1 MKFTDEQVMQYVD
14 GEAGVELKT
23 KIMKALEKKD
33 KELEEQIFRF
43 QLANTVMLKHSKEKK
58 EMPELFYA
66 KLRRKRLEKEGSLDK
81 SSNSAYNFAAYNFK
95 NFGRLAFAASI
106 AAFGLLFAYQS
117 QQTNNENLAREFYSS
132 FKADNR
138 SDDFLETIK
147 LANVNDFIEKST
159 KMKGVIKGTGKPKT
173 LSNKIDGDL
182 DITVYLQKG
191 FSYRLENGDFAVIG
205 SELGID
211 LQGLNSG
218 LVTLI
223 YQDSTGEKQV
233 LLDRK
238 PIKKGERKSLGTY
251 EIVGPKG
258 LDYIQYIY
266 SSDDGSTEVQSDI
279 IKFTILENGAN
290 FMGDAAKEFISVPAS
305 LFSRTVEVQLGDK
318 IIDESVLSFAEDV
331 PDSNEEIKKAD
342 TSIWQ
347 KDGKFYIDV
356 NDNGYANIIS
366 YQNSDNDG
374 WNISIDRNSN
384 RVIDGF
390 GLVSVDQNG
399 KYSFR
404 WLLDENEDGVVDRV
418 AIDNNGDWKTD
429 KAYPLYPKGSSFSF

>member
-14 GEAGVELKT
+14 GEAGLELKT

-33 KELEEQIFRF
+33 KELEEQVFRF

-66 KLRRKRLEKEGSLDK
+66 KLRRKRLEKEGSLAK
-81 SSNSAYNFAAYNFK
+81 SSISAYSFK

-159 KMKGVIKGTGKPKT
+159 KMKGVVKGAGKPKT

-182 DITVYLQKG
+182 DLTVYLQKG

-223 YQDSTGEKQV
+223 YLDSTGEKQV

-238 PIKKGERKSLGTY
+238 PIKKGERKSLGMY

-290 FMGDAAKEFISVPAS
+290 FMGDAAKDFMSVPAS

>member
-14 GEAGVELKT
+14 GEADLELKT

-33 KELEEQIFRF
+33 KELEEQVFRF

-66 KLRRKRLEKEGSLDK
+66 KLRRKRLEKEGSWAK
-81 SSNSAYNFAAYNFK
+81 SSISAYSFK

-159 KMKGVIKGTGKPKT
+159 KMKGVVKGAGKPRT
-173 LSNKIDGDL
+173 LSNKVDGDL
-182 DITVYLQKG
+182 DLTVYLQKG

-238 PIKKGERKSLGTY
+238 PIKKGERKSLGMY
-251 EIVGPKG
+251 EIVGPSG

-290 FMGDAAKEFISVPAS
+290 FMGDAAKDFMSVPAS

-366 YQNSDNDG
+366 YQNSDHDG

>member
-33 KELEEQIFRF
+33 KELEEQVFRF

-81 SSNSAYNFAAYNFK
+81 SSNSAYSFK

-159 KMKGVIKGTGKPKT
+159 KMKGVVKGTDKPKT

-182 DITVYLQKG
+182 DITVYLQRG

-238 PIKKGERKSLGTY
+238 PIKKGERKSLGMY

-290 FMGDAAKEFISVPAS
+290 FMGDAAKDFMSVPAS

>member
-33 KELEEQIFRF
+33 KELEEQVFRF

-66 KLRRKRLEKEGSLDK
+66 KLRRKRLEKEGSLAK
-81 SSNSAYNFAAYNFK
+81 SSISAYSFK

-159 KMKGVIKGTGKPKT
+159 KMKGVVKGTGTPKT

-238 PIKKGERKSLGTY
+238 PIKKGERKSLGMY

-290 FMGDAAKEFISVPAS
+290 FMGDAAKDFMSVPAS

>member
-14 GEAGVELKT
+14 GEAGLELKT

-33 KELEEQIFRF
+33 KELEEQVFRF

-81 SSNSAYNFAAYNFK
+81 SSNSAYSFK

-159 KMKGVIKGTGKPKT
+159 KMKGVVKGTGKPKT

-238 PIKKGERKSLGTY
+238 PIKKGERKSLGMY

-290 FMGDAAKEFISVPAS
+290 FMGDAAKDFMSVPAS

-418 AIDNNGDWKTD
+418 AIDNNGDWQTD
-429 KAYPLYPKGSSFSF
+429 KTYPLYPKGSSFSF

>member
-33 KELEEQIFRF
+33 KELEEQVFRF

-81 SSNSAYNFAAYNFK
+81 SSNSAYSFK

-159 KMKGVIKGTGKPKT
+159 KMKGVVKGTGTPKT

-238 PIKKGERKSLGTY
+238 PIKKGERKSLGMY

-290 FMGDAAKEFISVPAS
+290 FMGDAAKDFMSVPAS

>member
-81 SSNSAYNFAAYNFK
+81 SSNSAYSFK

-159 KMKGVIKGTGKPKT
+159 KMKGVVKGTGKPKT

-238 PIKKGERKSLGTY
+238 PIKKGERKSLGMY

-290 FMGDAAKEFISVPAS
+290 FMGDAAKEFMSVPAS

-390 GLVSVDQNG
+390 GMVSVDQNG

-418 AIDNNGDWKTD
+418 AIDNNGDWQTD
-429 KAYPLYPKGSSFSF
+429 KTYPLYPKGSSFSF

>member
-1 MKFTDEQVMQYVD
+1 MKFTDEQVMRYVD
-14 GEAGVELKT
+14 GEAGLELKT

-33 KELEEQIFRF
+33 KELEEQVFRF

-66 KLRRKRLEKEGSLDK
+66 KLRRKRLEKEDSLAK
-81 SSNSAYNFAAYNFK
+81 SSNSAYSFK
-95 NFGRLAFAASI
+95 SFGRLAFAASI

-159 KMKGVIKGTGKPKT
+159 KMKGVVKGAGKPKT

-182 DITVYLQKG
+182 DLTVYLQKG

-238 PIKKGERKSLGTY
+238 PIKKGERKSLGMY

-290 FMGDAAKEFISVPAS
+290 FMGDAAKDFMSVPAS

>member
-33 KELEEQIFRF
+33 KELEEQVFRF

-66 KLRRKRLEKEGSLDK
+66 KLRRKRLEKEESLAK
-81 SSNSAYNFAAYNFK
+81 SSNSTYSFK
-95 NFGRLAFAASI
+95 NFGQLAFAASI

-147 LANVNDFIEKST
+147 LANVNDFIEKYT
-159 KMKGVIKGTGKPKT
+159 KMKGVVKGTVTPKT

-182 DITVYLQKG
+182 DLTVYLQKG

-238 PIKKGERKSLGTY
+238 PIKKGERKSLGMY

-290 FMGDAAKEFISVPAS
+290 FMGDAAKDFMSVPAS

>member
-14 GEAGVELKT
+14 GEAGLELKT

-33 KELEEQIFRF
+33 KELEEQVFRF

-81 SSNSAYNFAAYNFK
+81 SSISAYSFK

-138 SDDFLETIK
+138 SDDFLETTK

-159 KMKGVIKGTGKPKT
+159 KLKGVVKGTGKPKT

-238 PIKKGERKSLGTY
+238 PIKKGERKSLGMY

-290 FMGDAAKEFISVPAS
+290 FMGDVAKDFMSVPAS

>member
-33 KELEEQIFRF
+33 KELEEQVFRF

-66 KLRRKRLEKEGSLDK
+66 KLRRKRLEKEGSLAK
-81 SSNSAYNFAAYNFK
+81 SSISAYSFK

-159 KMKGVIKGTGKPKT
+159 KMKGVVKGSGKPRT
-173 LSNKIDGDL
+173 LSNKVDGDL
-182 DITVYLQKG
+182 DLTVYLQKG

-238 PIKKGERKSLGTY
+238 PIKKGERKSLGMY

-290 FMGDAAKEFISVPAS
+290 FMGDAAKDFMSVPAS

>member
-1 MKFTDEQVMQYVD
+1 MKFTDEQVIQYVD

-33 KELEEQIFRF
+33 KELEEQVFRF

-81 SSNSAYNFAAYNFK
+81 SSNSAYSFK

-159 KMKGVIKGTGKPKT
+159 KMKGVVKGTGKPKT

-238 PIKKGERKSLGTY
+238 PIKKGERKSLGMY

-290 FMGDAAKEFISVPAS
+290 FMGDAAKEFMSVPAS

>member
-1 MKFTDEQVMQYVD
+1 MKFTDEQVMRYVD
-14 GEAGVELKT
+14 GEAGLELKT

-33 KELEEQIFRF
+33 KELEEQVFRF

-66 KLRRKRLEKEGSLDK
+66 KLRRKRLEKEGSLAK
-81 SSNSAYNFAAYNFK
+81 SSISAYSFK

-159 KMKGVIKGTGKPKT
+159 KMKGVVKGTVTPKT

-182 DITVYLQKG
+182 DLTVYLQKG

-238 PIKKGERKSLGTY
+238 PIKKGERKSLGMY

-290 FMGDAAKEFISVPAS
+290 FMGDAAKDFMSVPAS

>member
-1 MKFTDEQVMQYVD
+1 MKFTDEQVMRYVD
-14 GEAGVELKT
+14 GEAGLELKT

-33 KELEEQIFRF
+33 KELEEQVFRF

-58 EMPELFYA
+58 EMPELFYT
-66 KLRRKRLEKEGSLDK
+66 KLRRKRLEKEGSLAK
-81 SSNSAYNFAAYNFK
+81 SSISAYSFK

-159 KMKGVIKGTGKPKT
+159 KMKGVVKGSGKPRT
-173 LSNKIDGDL
+173 LSNKVDGDL
-182 DITVYLQKG
+182 DLTVYLQKG

-238 PIKKGERKSLGTY
+238 PIKKGERKSLGMY

-290 FMGDAAKEFISVPAS
+290 FMGDAAKDFMSVPAS

-366 YQNSDNDG
+366 YQNSDNSG

>member
-1 MKFTDEQVMQYVD
+1 MKFTDEQVMRYVD
-14 GEAGVELKT
+14 GEAGLELKT

-33 KELEEQIFRF
+33 KELEEQVFRF

-66 KLRRKRLEKEGSLDK
+66 KLRRKRLEKEGSLAK
-81 SSNSAYNFAAYNFK
+81 SSISAYSFK

-159 KMKGVIKGTGKPKT
+159 KMKGVVKGAGKPRT
-173 LSNKIDGDL
+173 LSNKVDGDL
-182 DITVYLQKG
+182 DLTVYLQKG

-238 PIKKGERKSLGTY
+238 PIKKGERKSLGMY

-290 FMGDAAKEFISVPAS
+290 FMGDAAKEFMSVPAS
-305 LFSRTVEVQLGDK
+305 LFSRTVEVQLGNK

>member
-14 GEAGVELKT
+14 GEAGLELKT

-33 KELEEQIFRF
+33 KELEEQVFRF

-66 KLRRKRLEKEGSLDK
+66 KLRRKRLEKEGSLAK
-81 SSNSAYNFAAYNFK
+81 SSISAYSFK
-95 NFGRLAFAASI
+95 NFGQLAFAASI

-159 KMKGVIKGTGKPKT
+159 KMKGVVKGAGKPKT

-182 DITVYLQKG
+182 DLTVYLQKG

-238 PIKKGERKSLGTY
+238 PIKKGERKSLGMY
-251 EIVGPKG
+251 EIVGPSG

-290 FMGDAAKEFISVPAS
+290 FIVDAAKDFMSVPAS

>member
-14 GEAGVELKT
+14 GEAGLELKT

-33 KELEEQIFRF
+33 KELEEQVFRF

-66 KLRRKRLEKEGSLDK
+66 KLRRKRLEKEGSLAK
-81 SSNSAYNFAAYNFK
+81 SSISAYSFK

-159 KMKGVIKGTGKPKT
+159 KMKGVVKGSGKPRT
-173 LSNKIDGDL
+173 LSNKVDGDL
-182 DITVYLQKG
+182 DLTVYLQKG

-238 PIKKGERKSLGTY
+238 PIKKGERKSLGMY

-290 FMGDAAKEFISVPAS
+290 FMGDAAKDFMSVPAS

-374 WNISIDRNSN
+374 WNISIDRNGN

>member
-33 KELEEQIFRF
+33 KELEEQVFRF

-66 KLRRKRLEKEGSLDK
+66 KLRRKRLEKQGSLDK
-81 SSNSAYNFAAYNFK
+81 SSNSAYSFK

-159 KMKGVIKGTGKPKT
+159 KMKGVVKGTVTPKT

-223 YQDSTGEKQV
+223 YEDSTGEKQV

-238 PIKKGERKSLGTY
+238 PIKKGERKSLGIY

-290 FMGDAAKEFISVPAS
+290 FMGDAAKDFMSVPAS

>member
-14 GEAGVELKT
+14 GEAGLELKT
-23 KIMKALEKKD
+23 KIMKALEKKN
-33 KELEEQIFRF
+33 KELEEQVFRF

-66 KLRRKRLEKEGSLDK
+66 KLRRKRLEKEGSLAK
-81 SSNSAYNFAAYNFK
+81 SSISAYSFK

-132 FKADNR
+132 FKAENR

-159 KMKGVIKGTGKPKT
+159 KMKGFVKGTVTPKT

-182 DITVYLQKG
+182 DLTVYLQKG

-238 PIKKGERKSLGTY
+238 PIKKGERKSLGMY

-290 FMGDAAKEFISVPAS
+290 FMGDAAKDFMSVPAS

>member
-14 GEAGVELKT
+14 GEAGLELKT

-33 KELEEQIFRF
+33 KELEEQVFRF

-66 KLRRKRLEKEGSLDK
+66 KLRRKRLEKEGSLAK
-81 SSNSAYNFAAYNFK
+81 SSISAYSFK

-159 KMKGVIKGTGKPKT
+159 KMKGVVKGSGKPRT
-173 LSNKIDGDL
+173 LSNKVDGDL
-182 DITVYLQKG
+182 DLTVYLQKG

-238 PIKKGERKSLGTY
+238 PIKKGERKSLGMY
-251 EIVGPKG
+251 EIVGPRG

-290 FMGDAAKEFISVPAS
+290 FMGDAAKDFMSVPAS

>member
-14 GEAGVELKT
+14 GEAGLELKT

-33 KELEEQIFRF
+33 KELEEQVFRF

-66 KLRRKRLEKEGSLDK
+66 KLRRKRLEKEGSLAK
-81 SSNSAYNFAAYNFK
+81 SSISAYSFK
-95 NFGRLAFAASI
+95 NFGQLAFAASI

-159 KMKGVIKGTGKPKT
+159 KMKGVVKGTVTPKT

-182 DITVYLQKG
+182 DLTVYLQKG

-238 PIKKGERKSLGTY
+238 PIKKGERKSLGMY

-290 FMGDAAKEFISVPAS
+290 FMGDAAKDFMSVPAS

>member
-14 GEAGVELKT
+14 GEAGLELKT

-33 KELEEQIFRF
+33 KELEEQVFRF

-66 KLRRKRLEKEGSLDK
+66 KLRRKRLEKEGSLAK
-81 SSNSAYNFAAYNFK
+81 SSISAYSFK

-159 KMKGVIKGTGKPKT
+159 KMKGVVKGTGTPKT

-238 PIKKGERKSLGTY
+238 PIKKGERKSLGMY

-290 FMGDAAKEFISVPAS
+290 FMGDAAKDFMSVPAS

>member
-14 GEAGVELKT
+14 GEAGLELKT

-33 KELEEQIFRF
+33 KELEEQVFRF

-66 KLRRKRLEKEGSLDK
+66 KLRRKRLEKEGSLAK
-81 SSNSAYNFAAYNFK
+81 SSISAYSFK

-159 KMKGVIKGTGKPKT
+159 KMKGVVKGAGKPRT
-173 LSNKIDGDL
+173 LSNKVDGDL
-182 DITVYLQKG
+182 DLTVYLQKG

-238 PIKKGERKSLGTY
+238 PIKKGERKSLGMY

-290 FMGDAAKEFISVPAS
+290 FMGDVAKDFMSVPAS

>member
-14 GEAGVELKT
+14 GEAGLELKT
-23 KIMKALEKKD
+23 KIMKALEKRD
-33 KELEEQIFRF
+33 KELEEQVFRF

-66 KLRRKRLEKEGSLDK
+66 KLRRKRLEKEGSLAK
-81 SSNSAYNFAAYNFK
+81 SSNSAYSFK

-147 LANVNDFIEKST
+147 LANVNDFIEKFT
-159 KMKGVIKGTGKPKT
+159 KMKGVVKGTGKPKT

-191 FSYRLENGDFAVIG
+191 FSYRLESGDFAVIG

-233 LLDRK
+233 LLDSK
-238 PIKKGERKSLGTY
+238 PIKKGERKSLGMY

-266 SSDDGSTEVQSDI
+266 SPDDGSTEVQSDI

-290 FMGDAAKEFISVPAS
+290 FIGDVAKDFMSVPAS
-305 LFSRTVEVQLGDK
+305 LFSRTVEVELGDK

-331 PDSNEEIKKAD
+331 PESNEEIKKAD

-366 YQNSDNDG
+366 YQKSDNDG

-418 AIDNNGDWKTD
+418 AIDNNGDWKTE

>member
-14 GEAGVELKT
+14 GEAGLELKT

-33 KELEEQIFRF
+33 KELEEQVFRF

-66 KLRRKRLEKEGSLDK
+66 KLRRKRLEKEGSLAK
-81 SSNSAYNFAAYNFK
+81 SSISAYSFK

-159 KMKGVIKGTGKPKT
+159 KMKGVVKGTVTPKT

-182 DITVYLQKG
+182 DLTVYLQKG

-238 PIKKGERKSLGTY
+238 PIKKGERKSLGMY

-290 FMGDAAKEFISVPAS
+290 FMGDAAKDFMSVPAS

-331 PDSNEEIKKAD
+331 PDRNEEIKKAD

>member
-1 MKFTDEQVMQYVD
+1 MKFTDEQVMRYVD
-14 GEAGVELKT
+14 GEAGLELKT

-33 KELEEQIFRF
+33 KELEEQVFRF

-66 KLRRKRLEKEGSLDK
+66 KLRRKRLEKEGSLAK
-81 SSNSAYNFAAYNFK
+81 SSISAYSFK

-117 QQTNNENLAREFYSS
+117 QRTNNENLAREFYSS

-159 KMKGVIKGTGKPKT
+159 KMKGVVKGAGKPRT
-173 LSNKIDGDL
+173 LSNKVDGDL
-182 DITVYLQKG
+182 DLTVYLQKG

-238 PIKKGERKSLGTY
+238 PIKKGERKSLGMY
-251 EIVGPKG
+251 EIVGPRG

-290 FMGDAAKEFISVPAS
+290 FMGDAAKDFMSVPAS

>member
-1 MKFTDEQVMQYVD
+1 MKFTDEQVMRYVD
-14 GEAGVELKT
+14 GEAGLELKT

-33 KELEEQIFRF
+33 KELEEQVFRF

-66 KLRRKRLEKEGSLDK
+66 KLRRKRLEKEGSLAK
-81 SSNSAYNFAAYNFK
+81 SSISAYSFK

-159 KMKGVIKGTGKPKT
+159 KMKGVVKGAGKPRT
-173 LSNKIDGDL
+173 LSNKVDGDL
-182 DITVYLQKG
+182 DLTVYLQKG

-238 PIKKGERKSLGTY
+238 PIKKGERKSLGMY

-290 FMGDAAKEFISVPAS
+290 FMGDAAKDFMSVPAS
-305 LFSRTVEVQLGDK
+305 LFSRTVEVQLGNK

>member
-14 GEAGVELKT
+14 GEAGLELKT

-33 KELEEQIFRF
+33 KELEEQVFRF

-66 KLRRKRLEKEGSLDK
+66 KLRRKRLEKEGSLAK
-81 SSNSAYNFAAYNFK
+81 SSISAYSFK

-159 KMKGVIKGTGKPKT
+159 KMKGVVKGAGKPKT

-238 PIKKGERKSLGTY
+238 PIKKGERKSLGMY

-290 FMGDAAKEFISVPAS
+290 FIVDAAKDFMSVPAS

-390 GLVSVDQNG
+390 GMVSVDQNG

>member
-14 GEAGVELKT
+14 GEAGLELKT

-33 KELEEQIFRF
+33 KELEEQVFRF

-66 KLRRKRLEKEGSLDK
+66 KLRRKRLEKEGSLAK
-81 SSNSAYNFAAYNFK
+81 SSISAYSFK

-117 QQTNNENLAREFYSS
+117 QRTNNENLAREFYSS

-159 KMKGVIKGTGKPKT
+159 KMKGVVKGAGKPRT
-173 LSNKIDGDL
+173 LSNKVDGDL
-182 DITVYLQKG
+182 DLTVYLQKG

-238 PIKKGERKSLGTY
+238 PIKKGERKSLGMY

-290 FMGDAAKEFISVPAS
+290 FMGDAAKDFMSVPAS

>member
-33 KELEEQIFRF
+33 KELEEQVFRF

-81 SSNSAYNFAAYNFK
+81 SSNSAYSFK

-159 KMKGVIKGTGKPKT
+159 KMKGVVKGTGKPKT

-238 PIKKGERKSLGTY
+238 PIKKGEKKSLGMY

-290 FMGDAAKEFISVPAS
+290 FMGDAAKEFMSVPAS

-418 AIDNNGDWKTD
+418 AIDNNGDWQTD

>member
-14 GEAGVELKT
+14 GEAGLELKT

-33 KELEEQIFRF
+33 KELEEQVFRF

-66 KLRRKRLEKEGSLDK
+66 KLRRKRLEKEGSLAK
-81 SSNSAYNFAAYNFK
+81 SSISAYSFK

-159 KMKGVIKGTGKPKT
+159 KMKGVVKGTVTPKT

-238 PIKKGERKSLGTY
+238 PIKKGERKSLGMY

-290 FMGDAAKEFISVPAS
+290 FMGDAAKDFMSVPAS

-429 KAYPLYPKGSSFSF
+429 KAYSLYPKGSSFSF

>member
-14 GEAGVELKT
+14 GEAGLELKT

-33 KELEEQIFRF
+33 KELEEQVFRF

-66 KLRRKRLEKEGSLDK
+66 KLRRKRLEKQGSLDK
-81 SSNSAYNFAAYNFK
+81 SSNSAYSFK

-159 KMKGVIKGTGKPKT
+159 KMKGVVEGTGKPKT

-205 SELGID
+205 SELRID
-211 LQGLNSG
+211 LHGLNSG

-223 YQDSTGEKQV
+223 YQDSNGEKQV

-238 PIKKGERKSLGTY
+238 PIKKGERKSLGMY

-290 FMGDAAKEFISVPAS
+290 FMGDAAKDFMSVPAS

>member
-1 MKFTDEQVMQYVD
+1 MKFTDEQVMRYVD
-14 GEAGVELKT
+14 GEAGLELKT

-33 KELEEQIFRF
+33 KELEEQVFRF

-66 KLRRKRLEKEGSLDK
+66 KLRRKRLEKEGSLAK
-81 SSNSAYNFAAYNFK
+81 SSISAYSFK

-159 KMKGVIKGTGKPKT
+159 KMKGVVKGTVTPKT
-173 LSNKIDGDL
+173 LSNKVDGDL

-238 PIKKGERKSLGTY
+238 PIKKGERKSLGMY

-290 FMGDAAKEFISVPAS
+290 FMGDAAKDFMSVPAS

-404 WLLDENEDGVVDRV
+404 WLLDENEDGVVERV

>member
-1 MKFTDEQVMQYVD
+1 MKFTDEQVMRYVD
-14 GEAGVELKT
+14 GEAGLELKT

-33 KELEEQIFRF
+33 KELEEQVFRF

-66 KLRRKRLEKEGSLDK
+66 KLRRKRLEKEGSLAK
-81 SSNSAYNFAAYNFK
+81 SSISAYSFK

-159 KMKGVIKGTGKPKT
+159 KMKGVVKGSGKPRT
-173 LSNKIDGDL
+173 LSNKVDGDL
-182 DITVYLQKG
+182 DLTVYLQKG

-238 PIKKGERKSLGTY
+238 PIKKGERKSLGMY

-290 FMGDAAKEFISVPAS
+290 FMGDAAKNFMSVPAS

-404 WLLDENEDGVVDRV
+404 WLLDENEDGVVERV

>member
-14 GEAGVELKT
+14 GEAGLELKT

-33 KELEEQIFRF
+33 KELEEQVFRF

-66 KLRRKRLEKEGSLDK
+66 KLRRKRLEKEGSLAK
-81 SSNSAYNFAAYNFK
+81 SSISAYSFK

-159 KMKGVIKGTGKPKT
+159 KMKGVVKGTGKPKT

-238 PIKKGERKSLGTY
+238 PIKKGERKSLGMY

-290 FMGDAAKEFISVPAS
+290 FMGDAAKDFMSVPAS

>member
-14 GEAGVELKT
+14 GEAGLELKT

-33 KELEEQIFRF
+33 KELEEQVFRF

-66 KLRRKRLEKEGSLDK
+66 KLRRKRLEKEGSLAK
-81 SSNSAYNFAAYNFK
+81 SSISAYSFK

-159 KMKGVIKGTGKPKT
+159 KMKGVVKGTGTPKT

-182 DITVYLQKG
+182 DLTVYLQKG

-238 PIKKGERKSLGTY
+238 PIKKGERKSLGMY

-290 FMGDAAKEFISVPAS
+290 FMGDAAKDFMSVPAS

>member
-1 MKFTDEQVMQYVD
+1 MKFTDEQVMRYVD
-14 GEAGVELKT
+14 GEAGLELKT

-33 KELEEQIFRF
+33 KELEEQVFRF

-66 KLRRKRLEKEGSLDK
+66 KLRRKRLEKEGSLAK
-81 SSNSAYNFAAYNFK
+81 SSISAYSFK

-159 KMKGVIKGTGKPKT
+159 KMKGVVKGSGKPRT
-173 LSNKIDGDL
+173 LSNKVDGDL
-182 DITVYLQKG
+182 DLTVYLQKG

-238 PIKKGERKSLGTY
+238 PIKKGERKSLGMY

-290 FMGDAAKEFISVPAS
+290 FMGDAAKDFMSVPAS